1 MAYYPSRPLS
11 SHVSVLPTLA
21 WCLSW
26 KLETFLRSTVL
37 ALLFFLIVC
46 SFSRTYSRP
55 LPSFARPFHFAK
67 AVHGAL
73 FSYLSSARYRMPFAK

>member
-1 MAYYPSRPLS
+1 MSMCVYTHTCIHGIFPFKA
-11 SHVSVLPTLA
+11 SVLPCVCSPTLA
-21 WCLSW
+21 WSLSW
-26 KLETFLRSTVL
+26 KLETFLRSTGL

-55 LPSFARPFHFAK
+55 LPSFARPFHFAQ

-73 FSYLSSARYRMPFAK
+73 FS